1 MKSER
6 QKAMEWA
13 CTQKPGSVISKMI
26 LLILASH
33 VDNEYW
39 RCIISN
45 SDLAEEC
52 EISISSVKEHLKN
65 LEENNYLSVTA
76 RWSYVALPNEYQLIR
91 NREVK

>member
-39 RCIISN
+39 LCIISN
-45 SDLAEEC
+45 SKLAEEC
-52 EISISSVKEHLKN
+52 EISISSVKEHVKN
-65 LEENNYLSVTA
+65 LEKNNYLSVTA
-76 RWSYVALPNEYQLIR
+76 RRSNGALPNVYRLIR
-91 NREVK
+91 NSGVK